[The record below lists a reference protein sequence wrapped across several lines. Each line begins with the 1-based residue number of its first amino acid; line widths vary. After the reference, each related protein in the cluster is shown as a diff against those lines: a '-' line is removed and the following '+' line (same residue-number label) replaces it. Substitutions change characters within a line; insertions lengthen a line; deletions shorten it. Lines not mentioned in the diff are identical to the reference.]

1 MKPENRLDLVK
12 SYASQY
18 KATNRKGKSFLLDS
32 FCALTG
38 YNRKYAIGLLRA
50 GAKKPKRKN
59 VSLALLLENMARRQR
74 NISC

>member
-1 MKPENRLDLVK
+1 MSKSDQSPSSTVAPEEDGMKPENRLDLVK

-18 KATNRKGKSFLLDS
+18 KAANCKGKSFLLDS

-50 GAKKPKRKN
+50 GAK
-59 VSLALLLENMARRQR
+59 
-74 NISC
+74 C